1 MKAKRLSCLFLIVS
15 ILILSVA
22 VYRMYNKKKT
32 EDYCPYCQRMMGG
45 RRGMGRGMGL
55 GPYGQGCPY
64 TQNVNLDS
72 ENVAP
77 CGCPCPMCRM
87 SPANCPMNM

>member
-1 MKAKRLSCLFLIVS
+1 MKTKRLSCLFLIVS

-32 EDYCPYCQRMMGG
+32 EDYCPYCQRMM
-45 RRGMGRGMGL
+45 RGMGPCGMRRGL

-64 TQNVNLDS
+64 AQNVDS

-77 CGCPCPMCRM
+77 CGCSCPMCRM
-87 SPANCPMNM
+87 GPANCPMNM